1 MINYFSNNYHLNIV
15 SINIVSINIV
25 SIIIV
30 SMIEEPEQ
38 EQQDTN
44 AKINEIE
51 YIEDKCNA
59 LTDLMGHIESLS
71 ANKDISKSVSEDI
84 IQDNKI
90 ILQEIERLRDYRG
103 RKKAVEK

>member
-1 MINYFSNNYHLNIV
+1 MINYFSNNYHVIIV
-15 SINIVSINIV
+15 SINIG

-38 EQQDTN
+38 EQQDTSE
-44 AKINEIE
+44 KINEIE

>member
-1 MINYFSNNYHLNIV
+1 MIYYFSNNYHVI
-15 SINIVSINIV
+15 IV

-30 SMIEEPEQ
+30 SMIQEPEQ
-38 EQQDTN
+38 EQEQEDTS

>member
-1 MINYFSNNYHLNIV
+1 MINYFSNNYHVIIV
-15 SINIVSINIV
+15 SINIG

-38 EQQDTN
+38 EPEQQDTN

>member
-15 SINIVSINIV
+15 SI
-25 SIIIV
+25 IIG

-38 EQQDTN
+38 EDTS

-84 IQDNKI
+84 IQDNKT
-90 ILQEIERLRDYRG
+90 ILKEIERLRDYRD

>member
-1 MINYFSNNYHLNIV
+1 MINYFSNNYHVIIV
-15 SINIVSINIV
+15 SINIG
-25 SIIIV
+25 
-30 SMIEEPEQ
+30 SMIEEPEPEQ
-38 EQQDTN
+38 EPEQEDTS
-44 AKINEIE
+44 AKINKIE

-103 RKKAVEK
+103 RKKQSKSN

>member
-15 SINIVSINIV
+15 SI
-25 SIIIV
+25 IIG
-30 SMIEEPEQ
+30 SMIEEPEPEQ
-38 EQQDTN
+38 EDTS

-84 IQDNKI
+84 IQDNKT
-90 ILQEIERLRDYRG
+90 ILKEIERLRDYRD

>member
-1 MINYFSNNYHLNIV
+1 
-15 SINIVSINIV
+15 
-25 SIIIV
+25 
-30 SMIEEPEQ
+30 MIEEPEQ
-38 EQQDTN
+38 EDTS
-44 AKINEIE
+44 AKINKIE

-71 ANKDISKSVSEDI
+71 TNKDISKSVSEDI
-84 IQDNKI
+84 IQDNKT

>member
-1 MINYFSNNYHLNIV
+1 MIYYFSNNYHLNIV

-25 SIIIV
+25 SINIV
-30 SMIEEPEQ
+30 SMIEEP

-90 ILQEIERLRDYRG
+90 ILQEIERLRDYRS